1 MDTRRK
7 KGNEKRKEL
16 EGELYQ
22 FSFSKTDRMTAYRYI
37 FQFDDLVGP
46 SIAKYLMRTFGLGPG
61 CESFHA
67 AYIDHVGEWY
77 RVEVLD
83 CDVGEDSLFGDYR
96 AKVAETVED
105 TIAISAH
112 LVTDSF
118 ASEKK
123 FEVPL
128 LALYPLKDSGSNF
141 ELLAMGLEHTRFL
154 CQYLN
159 HDGLFKHETECRV
172 ALKEIQNLI

>member
-77 RVEVLD
+77 RVRAPFFLFSLSVLSHTTGHD
-83 CDVGEDSLFGDYR
+83 LCGSYLVGGG
-96 AKVAETVED
+96 V
-105 TIAISAH
+105 
-112 LVTDSF
+112 
-118 ASEKK
+118 
-123 FEVPL
+123 
-128 LALYPLKDSGSNF
+128 
-141 ELLAMGLEHTRFL
+141 GLR
-154 CQYLN
+154 C
-159 HDGLFKHETECRV
+159 G
-172 ALKEIQNLI
+172 